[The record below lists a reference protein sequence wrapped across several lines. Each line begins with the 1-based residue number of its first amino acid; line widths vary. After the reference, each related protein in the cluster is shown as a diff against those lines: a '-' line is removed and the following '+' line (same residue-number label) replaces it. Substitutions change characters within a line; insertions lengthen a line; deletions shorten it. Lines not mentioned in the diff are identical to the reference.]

1 MKTPEYYDCNKT
13 HGKRKMAITHQKTS
27 ANHHKNGI
35 KSAVIATHR
44 RACNVLL
51 TGSPLLQRTFSA
63 LLFLACST
71 LRRSLWRRPTRQ
83 RLAIFSC
90 SLLLSACG
98 LNTPEPA
105 PPPGRQAIEITRQQS
120 LSLDR
125 IDTLSVIVRGSPDD
139 ADREV
144 LRLANQRGAQYYRIV
159 SRTESEK
166 LPPGVWRAFAVLYR
180 QPAAQR
186 P

>member
-1 MKTPEYYDCNKT
+1 MKTAEYYDCDKAIGKQKT
-13 HGKRKMAITHQKTS
+13 TAISQSTSEKRYIKGEKPAESSTHQQAAKM
-27 ANHHKNGI
+27 
-35 KSAVIATHR
+35 
-44 RACNVLL
+44 LL
-51 TGSPLLQRTFSA
+51 TRPQPFQRTCSAIFFLARSALQR
-63 LLFLACST
+63 
-71 LRRSLWRRPTRQ
+71 TRQ

-105 PPPGRQAIEITRQQS
+105 PPPGQQAIEITRQQS
-120 LSLDR
+120 FSLDR

-144 LRLANQRGAQYYRIV
+144 KRQANQRGAQYYRIV
-159 SRTESEK
+159 SRMESEA
-166 LPPGVWRAFAVLYR
+166 LNPGVWRAFAVLYR
-180 QPAAQR
+180 QPAVQK

>member
-1 MKTPEYYDCNKT
+1 M
-13 HGKRKMAITHQKTS
+13 RF
-27 ANHHKNGI
+27 
-35 KSAVIATHR
+35 
-44 RACNVLL
+44 L
-51 TGSPLLQRTFSA
+51 TRNA
-63 LLFLACST
+63 L
-71 LRRSLWRRPTRQ
+71 RWTRQ

-90 SLLLSACG
+90 CLLLSACG

-144 LRLANQRGAQYYRIV
+144 QRQADRRGVQYYRIV

-166 LPPGVWRAFAVLYR
+166 LNFGVWRAFAVLYR
-180 QPAAQR
+180 QPAVQS

>member
-1 MKTPEYYDCNKT
+1 METAEYYDCDKAIGKQKT
-13 HGKRKMAITHQKTS
+13 TAISQSTSEKCQTKGEKPAESSTHQQAAKM
-27 ANHHKNGI
+27 
-35 KSAVIATHR
+35 
-44 RACNVLL
+44 LL
-51 TGSPLLQRTFSA
+51 TEPQPFQRKCSAIFFLARSALQR
-63 LLFLACST
+63 
-71 LRRSLWRRPTRQ
+71 TRQ

-105 PPPGRQAIEITRQQS
+105 PPPGQQAIEITRQQS
-120 LSLDR
+120 FSLDR

-144 LRLANQRGAQYYRIV
+144 RRQANQRGAQYYRIV
-159 SRTESEK
+159 SRMESEA
-166 LPPGVWRAFAVLYR
+166 LNPGVWRAFAVLYR
-180 QPAAQR
+180 QPAVQK

>member
-1 MKTPEYYDCNKT
+1 MKTTEYYDCENAPR
-13 HGKRKMAITHQKTS
+13 KRKMRNDSRASSKKCDKT
-27 ANHHKNGI
+27 GI
-35 KSAVIATHR
+35 KAAVMSAHQRVSKALLPGRRVSR
-44 RACNVLL
+44 RA
-51 TGSPLLQRTFSA
+51 FSA
-63 LLFLACST
+63 WLFLTRNA
-71 LRRSLWRRPTRQ
+71 LRRPARW

-105 PPPGRQAIEITRQQS
+105 PPPGQQAIEITRQQS
-120 LSLDR
+120 LSVDR
-125 IDTLSVIVRGSPDD
+125 IDSLSVIVRGSPDD

-144 LRLANQRGAQYYRIV
+144 QRLANLRGAQYYQIV

-166 LPPGVWRAFAVLYR
+166 LNPGVWRAFAVLYR

>member
-1 MKTPEYYDCNKT
+1 MKTTEYYDCNNAPR
-13 HGKRKMAITHQKTS
+13 KRKMTNDSRTS
-27 ANHHKNGI
+27 RKKRDEASSKAAVM
-35 KSAVIATHR
+35 SAYQRVSKALLSGRRVSR
-44 RACNVLL
+44 RA
-51 TGSPLLQRTFSA
+51 FSA
-63 LLFLACST
+63 WL
-71 LRRSLWRRPTRQ
+71 SLTRNALRRPTRW

-98 LNTPEPA
+98 LNTPEPT
-105 PPPGRQAIEITRQQS
+105 PPPGQLAIEINRQQS
-120 LSLDR
+120 LSVDR

-144 LRLANQRGAQYYRIV
+144 LRLANLRGAQYYRIV

-166 LPPGVWRAFAVLYR
+166 LNPGVWRAFAVLYR

>member
-1 MKTPEYYDCNKT
+1 MKTTEYYDCNNAPR
-13 HGKRKMAITHQKTS
+13 KRKMTNDSRTS
-27 ANHHKNGI
+27 RKKRDEASSKAAVM
-35 KSAVIATHR
+35 SAYQRVSKALLSGWRVSR
-44 RACNVLL
+44 RA
-51 TGSPLLQRTFSA
+51 FSA
-63 LLFLACST
+63 WL
-71 LRRSLWRRPTRQ
+71 SLTRNALRRPTRW

-105 PPPGRQAIEITRQQS
+105 PPPGQHAIEINRQQS
-120 LSLDR
+120 LSVDR

-144 LRLANQRGAQYYRIV
+144 LRLANLRGAQYYRIV

-166 LPPGVWRAFAVLYR
+166 LNPGVWRAFAVLYR